1 MSAAKLN
8 LLIEQGADFSQRFIW
23 KDSDQN
29 PIDLTGYT
37 ARMQIREK
45 IESDTVLLELTTEN
59 GRITLNQEPGTIDLK
74 INSLDSESLPEGKSA
89 YDLELVS
96 STNFVTRL
104 LKGGVDIDPEVT
116 R

>member
-8 LLIEQGADFSQRFIW
+8 LLIEQGANFSQRLIW
-23 KDSDQN
+23 TDSDQN

-45 IESDTVLLELTTEN
+45 VESDTVLLELTTEN
-59 GRITLNQEPGTIDLK
+59 GRIILNQEPGTIDLE
-74 INSLDSESLPEGKSA
+74 INSLDSESLPAGKA
-89 YDLELVS
+89 VYDLELIS

-104 LKGGVDIDPEVT
+104 LKGGIDIDPEVT